1 MGAESAAGTAR
12 LRVDELVV
20 RYSAVTAVDGIS
32 LHVEAG
38 EIVVIVGANG
48 AGKTSLLRAIAG
60 LVPVAGGAVWL
71 DGHDL
76 RTTPTHIRARRGIA
90 LVPEGRRLFGP
101 LTVADHLSIGAMA
114 TTSAQRRETRARVEA
129 LFPVIRERAAQRAFS
144 LSGGEQQMVAIG
156 RALMARPRVLLLDEP
171 SMGLAPRLISAVYEA
186 IAQLQA
192 SGQTILL
199 VDQNA
204 HRALAIANR
213 GYVLELGRVVAHGS
227 GAQLLEDP
235 AVRRAYLGV

>member
-1 MGAESAAGTAR
+1 MGTESAAGMAR
-12 LRVDELVV
+12 LRIDELVI
-20 RYSAVTAVDGIS
+20 RYGAVTAVDGVS
-32 LHVEAG
+32 LHVDAG

-60 LVPVAGGAVWL
+60 LVPVATGAVWL
-71 DGHDL
+71 DGHDM
-76 RTTPTHIRARRGIA
+76 RATPTHIRARRGIA

-114 TTSAQRRETRARVEA
+114 TTSDRRQETRARVEA

-144 LSGGEQQMVAIG
+144 LSGGEQQMVAIA

-171 SMGLAPRLISAVYEA
+171 SMGLAPRLISAVYDA

-204 HRALAIANR
+204 HRALTIANR

-235 AVRRAYLGV
+235 AVRRAYLGM

>member
-1 MGAESAAGTAR
+1 M
-12 LRVDELVV
+12 
-20 RYSAVTAVDGIS
+20 
-32 LHVEAG
+32 
-38 EIVVIVGANG
+38 IVGANG

-71 DGHDL
+71 DERDL

-101 LTVADHLSIGAMA
+101 LTVAEHLAIGATA
-114 TTSAQRRETRARVEA
+114 RTSVERRETRARVEA

-186 IAQLQA
+186 VKQLQA
-192 SGQTILL
+192 SGETILL

-204 HRALAIANR
+204 HRALAVADR
-213 GYVLELGRVVAHGS
+213 GYVLELGRVVVHGT

>member
-1 MGAESAAGTAR
+1 LGTEPAADRAR

-20 RYSAVTAVDGIS
+20 RYGAVTAVDGIS
-32 LHVEAG
+32 LHVDAG
-38 EIVVIVGANG
+38 EVVVIVGANG

-71 DGHDL
+71 DERDL

-101 LTVADHLSIGAMA
+101 LTVAEHLAIGATA
-114 TTSAQRRETRARVEA
+114 RTSVERRETRARVEA

-186 IAQLQA
+186 VKQLQA
-192 SGQTILL
+192 SGETILL

-204 HRALAIANR
+204 HRALAVADR
-213 GYVLELGRVVAHGS
+213 GYVLELGRVVVHGT